1 MWTSR
6 AGSSSAAVSVPA
18 IRPLTSSMRRR
29 TRRSPLSASGH
40 FRISSATI
48 ARRAASRRRTSG
60 CMRST
65 GISSSSTNTTSGLGR
80 TARRSSSSRKKTK
93 SKAKARSGAAK
104 GWMRRGCRLQRRAIS
119 IFRERRSGRSTPA
132 SLSRIRS
139 ITGRTRTSSGP
150 RRSGVARS
158 KTHMRLCR
166 GW

>member
-60 CMRST
+60 SMRST
-65 GISSSSTNTTSGLGR
+65 GISSSLMSITSALGR
-80 TARRSSSSRKKTK
+80 TVRRSCLRWKKTK
-93 SKAKARSGAAK
+93 SKAKAKSGVGN
-104 GWMRRGCRLQRRAIS
+104 GWTRRGCRLRPCAIS

-132 SLSRIRS
+132 SSSRTKS